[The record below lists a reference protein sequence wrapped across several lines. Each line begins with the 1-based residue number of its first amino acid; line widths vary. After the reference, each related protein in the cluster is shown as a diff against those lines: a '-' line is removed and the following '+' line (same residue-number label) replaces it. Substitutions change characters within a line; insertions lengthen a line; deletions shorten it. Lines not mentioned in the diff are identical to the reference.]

1 MSAVHAL
8 TTVVSTRHVPRLLG
22 SMLLGRLPT
31 GMGALAVV
39 LVARGQGGDY
49 AVAGVLAGVYAAGQA
64 VGAPGLARAVDR
76 WRQTPPLLV
85 GALASAA
92 GFVVFGFV
100 DVTAHPLVSGLAVL
114 VAGAATPPLEPC
126 LRVLW
131 SDLLPDGMVHA
142 AYSLDTASQELIF
155 TFGPLLVL
163 GAVAVGG
170 PTAGVVSAAVVGVV
184 GTVGFATTR
193 PSRHWRGVVADRHWA
208 GPLRSAR
215 LIRLLVTI
223 ACVGCAIGV
232 FTVAVTGH
240 AEQVATRSASAWLL
254 AANALGAL
262 AGGVVNATVRPA
274 RDPSRRLFWLMTG
287 FAAGYLPLV
296 FAPGLLGSMPL
307 AFLSGLALPPV
318 LAVSMVLVDA
328 LAPAGTV
335 TEAFAWVVTAF
346 GVGNGIGSGVAGAV
360 LDAASYPVAML
371 VAVGVGVVGAL
382 LALSRSSVRIR
393 PHGTRSG
400 RP

>member
-1 MSAVHAL
+1 MHAL

-39 LVARGQGGDY
+39 LVARGQGADY
-49 AVAGVLAGVYAAGQA
+49 AVAGVLAGLYAAGQA
-64 VGAPGLARAVDR
+64 VGAPVLARAVDR
-76 WRQTPPLLV
+76 WRQTPPLLA
-85 GALASAA
+85 GALASAT

-100 DVTAHPLVSGLAVL
+100 AVTAHPLVSGLAVL
-114 VAGAATPPLEPC
+114 VAGAATPPIEPC

-131 SDLLPDGMVHA
+131 SDLLPAGVVQA

-170 PTAGVVSAAVVGVV
+170 PTAGVVSAAVVGLV
-184 GTVGFATTR
+184 GTLGFATTR
-193 PSRHWRGVVADRHWA
+193 PSRRWRGVVAERHWA
-208 GPLRSAR
+208 GPLRSTP
-215 LIRLLVTI
+215 LVRLLVTI
-223 ACVGCAIGV
+223 ACVGCVIGV
-232 FTVAVTGH
+232 FTVAVTAH
-240 AEQVATRSASAWLL
+240 AEEVATRSASAWLL

-262 AGGVVNATVRPA
+262 VGGVVNAVAPPA
-274 RDPSRRLFWLMTG
+274 RDPSRRLFWLMTWFG
-287 FAAGYLPLV
+287 LGYAPLAA
-296 FAPGLLGSMPL
+296 APGLLGTVPL

-318 LAVSMVLVDA
+318 LAVAMVLVDA

-346 GVGNGIGSGVAGAV
+346 GVGNGLGSAAAGVT
-360 LDAASYPVAML
+360 LDATSYPVTML
-371 VAVGVGVVGAL
+371 VAVAVGVVGACL
-382 LALSRSSVRIR
+382 VRVPVYR
-393 PHGTRSG
+393 PGDVS
-400 RP
+400 

>member
-8 TTVVSTRHVPRLLG
+8 TKVVTTRHVPRLLG
-22 SMLLGRLPT
+22 SMLLGRLPA

-39 LVARGQGGDY
+39 LVVRGQGGDY

-64 VGAPGLARAVDR
+64 VGAPVLARAVDR

-114 VAGAATPPLEPC
+114 VAGAATPPIEPC

-131 SDLLPDGMVHA
+131 SDLLPDGVVHA

-155 TFGPLLVL
+155 TFGPLIVL
-163 GAVAVGG
+163 GAVAVAG
-170 PTAGVVSAAVVGVV
+170 PVAGVVAAAAVGLA
-184 GTVGFATTR
+184 GTLAFATAR
-193 PSRHWRGVVADRHWA
+193 PSRAWQPITAERHWA

-215 LIRLLVTI
+215 LVRLLFTV
-223 ACVGCAIGV
+223 ACVGFAIGV
-232 FTVAVTGH
+232 FTVAVTAH

-254 AANALGAL
+254 AANAFGAL
-262 AGGVVNATVRPA
+262 AGGLVNATARPA
-274 RDPSRRLFWLMTG
+274 RDPSGRLFRLMG
-287 FAAGYLPLV
+287 LFAAGYLPLV
-296 FAPGLLGSMPL
+296 FAPGLLGTMPL

-318 LAVSMVLVDA
+318 LAVSMVLVDTF
-328 LAPAGTV
+328 APAGTV

-360 LDAASYPVAML
+360 LDATSYPVAML
-371 VAVGVGVVGAL
+371 LAVAGGAAGAL
-382 LALSRSSVRIR
+382 LALGAVVMLRGRR
-393 PHGTRSG
+393 PG

>member
-1 MSAVHAL
+1 MSAPHAV
-8 TTVVSTRHVPRLLG
+8 TRVVSTRHVPRLLG

-39 LVARGQGGDY
+39 LVVRGQGANY
-49 AVAGVLAGVYAAGQA
+49 AAAGVLAGLYAAGQA
-64 VGAPGLARAVDR
+64 IGAPVLARAVDR

-100 DVTAHPLVSGLAVL
+100 PVTAHPLVSGLAVL

-131 SDLLPDGMVHA
+131 SDLLPDGVVHA

-170 PTAGVVSAAVVGVV
+170 PTAGVVSAAVVGLL
-184 GTVGFATTR
+184 GTLGFATAR
-193 PSRHWRGVVADRHWA
+193 PSRRWRGVVADRHWA

-215 LIRLLVTI
+215 LVRLLVMM
-223 ACVGCAIGV
+223 ACVGCTIGV
-232 FTVAVTGH
+232 FTVAVTAH

-262 AGGVVNATVRPA
+262 VGGVANAVAPPA
-274 RDPSRRLFWLMTG
+274 RDPSRRLFWLMTW
-287 FAAGYLPLV
+287 FAVGYAPLV
-296 FAPGLLGSMPL
+296 AAPGLLGTVPL
-307 AFLSGLALPPV
+307 AFVSGLALPPV
-318 LAVSMVLVDA
+318 LAVAMVLVDA
-328 LAPAGTV
+328 LAPPGTV

-346 GVGNGIGSGVAGAV
+346 GVGNGVGSALAGGT
-360 LDAASYPVAML
+360 LDLAGYPVTML
-371 VAVGVGVVGAL
+371 VAVAVGGVGACL
-382 LALSRSSVRIR
+382 VRARVAGYR
-393 PHGTRSG
+393 PGEVS
-400 RP
+400 